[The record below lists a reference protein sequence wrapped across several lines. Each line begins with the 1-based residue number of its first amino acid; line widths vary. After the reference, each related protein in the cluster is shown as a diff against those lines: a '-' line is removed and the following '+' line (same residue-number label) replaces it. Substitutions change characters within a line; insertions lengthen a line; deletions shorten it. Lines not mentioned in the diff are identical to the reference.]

1 MIQGQNSFSGESSY
15 FAYKKHNYLDKLR
28 WERARALLIEQIEY
42 DLRGVFHLCQ
52 RKNASCDSLSKD
64 AYAAAYAAAWSRV
77 PHWTLITQR
86 PAPAQ
91 WFSLF
96 TGQDTLK
103 MLKALWALML

>member
-15 FAYKKHNYLDKLR
+15 FAYKKHDYLDKLR
-28 WERARALLIEQIEY
+28 WERTRALLIEQIEY

-64 AYAAAYAAAWSRV
+64 AYAAAWSRV
-77 PHWTLITQR
+77 PNWTLITQR

-103 MLKALWALML
+103 MLKALWALMQ